1 MFFLRK
7 RLGGIEGR
15 RISVSLM
22 RITLATALMGIAAFA
37 VDMGTGQWLPGAG
50 LAPQL
55 IRLGTTIGAALIVLA
70 ASAYLLR
77 VHEFREA
84 VTLVSRKLRIGTR

>member
-1 MFFLRK
+1 
-7 RLGGIEGR
+7 
-15 RISVSLM
+15 
-22 RITLATALMGIAAFA
+22 MGIAAVA
-37 VDMGTGQWLPGAG
+37 VDRGTGLWLPGAG

-55 IRLGTTIGAALIVLA
+55 IRLGTTIAAAMVVLA

-84 VTLVSRKLRIGTR
+84 VTLVSRKLRIGRR